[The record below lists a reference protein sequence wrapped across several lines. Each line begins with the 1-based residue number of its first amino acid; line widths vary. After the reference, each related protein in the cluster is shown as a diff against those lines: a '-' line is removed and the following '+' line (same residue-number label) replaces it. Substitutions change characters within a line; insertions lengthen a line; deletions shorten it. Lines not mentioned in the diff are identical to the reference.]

1 MEDKTGQ
8 NVCLN
13 TEFFYEIYDNN
24 SILIFYII
32 ILWYNIEYSINIL
45 QWCSISVYFLLERY
59 FSASFTSGFFVAIIP
74 FF

>member
-32 ILWYNIEYSINIL
+32 ILWYNIEYSIIL
-45 QWCSISVYFLLERY
+45 QWCSINVYFLLERY
-59 FSASFTSGFFVAIIP
+59 FSASFTWGFFVAIIP